1 VSLHAG
7 LRDTRPVEW
16 REQVQVAEGIDDGD
30 AAITLVSAHA
40 ECYSTDSH
48 AHDNHLWHM
57 DLLVRA
63 ERFEQLTE
71 LALTDV
77 HARRRLN
84 RALHERGIDTTL
96 RRRAKAGDSDSL
108 YHLVKLLCERAQF
121 QEAHEAV
128 ERLDPEN
135 EYAHQLV
142 VDLRTASGGAR

>member
-1 VSLHAG
+1 M
-7 LRDTRPVEW
+7 EW

-71 LALTDV
+71 LALPDV